1 MATKVKTV
9 FNGETRRVKLAETT
23 FAALLGGVRKSYSL
37 EQELKLSWK
46 DDEGDSIVIADD
58 DGLEDA
64 IEESGKM
71 LKVFVEV
78 VGAAQTG
85 SAPPEQRERQPP
97 APPEQRE
104 RQPHGIAAH
113 PEPTR
118 PQHSP
123 RGNPEEME
131 ARGRERFG
139 NPRQGR
145 SGREDTERRRLDQGI
160 GQMPQQMGHD
170 RYQTPNGFRGQGQDR
185 QQYQKGGHDMGY
197 QNSHANTG
205 RQQGQG
211 NSRHKGQPNQQHQ
224 NGNGRNGGDRRAQQT
239 PTKLNPRAA
248 GFQPHSPMGRAQK
261 AGQNK
266 FSQHQFGNTNANAG
280 RQSATRSG
288 GQAPAANQ
296 WDNRSQRRMQAS
308 SPQPPVQGL
317 QMPPN
322 ISPEL
327 LPDEQAMGAIGGF
340 GSLNGFRLDRDVDPT
355 IPWQQQQEMQ
365 YRQQMMQLQLQMQ
378 RSRQMQQ
385 QRKMNNGS
393 PPEAFFGNFSNPQ
406 LSQMQAHGLPTSFAQ
421 GKGQQRKAKGRR
433 GAQGQGRRQ
442 QSEVEWANKGWHP
455 AMDSPGVL
463 ADAGKLDGGK
473 RERNG
478 QKGRGK
484 KGRTKTGQDTTG
496 AGKRGR
502 QSRRKQVKEPIKWKA
517 QIVKH
522 VTLKDRS
529 SQMPGQI
536 LEKVWLMKNIGSQ
549 VWKDVQLI
557 CVKEDADNPMN
568 VEEAYPIPKCNT
580 GREVEVKAYIQVPKK
595 EGRHCSYYRLCNSN
609 GRRFG
614 PRIWADIISGFGD
627 TGGKGRL
634 TGDAKR
640 ATTGGGNNA
649 DAKGANEYDSAL
661 DVRQYLKNAESAR
674 ETAYKKKEQNTQVTQ
689 SAGAGSTGETDEM
702 KCSEPTAI

>member
-46 DDEGDSIVIADD
+46 DEEGDSIVIADD

-85 SAPPEQRERQPP
+85 SAPPEQRERQG
-97 APPEQRE
+97 
-104 RQPHGIAAH
+104 HGIS
-113 PEPTR
+113 PRQDPSR
-118 PQHSP
+118 QQPQQRDRTSP
-123 RGNPEEME
+123 RGNVEEME

-139 NPRQGR
+139 SPRQGR
-145 SGREDTERRRLDQGI
+145 NSREDTERRRMDQGI

-170 RYQTPNGFRGQGQDR
+170 RFQSQQGGFRSQGQDR

-197 QNSHANTG
+197 QNGHANNG
-205 RQQGQG
+205 RQQGNGRQ
-211 NSRHKGQPNQQHQ
+211 KGPPNQQHQ
-224 NGNGRNGGDRRAQQT
+224 NGNGRNGDRRPQQG
-239 PTKLNPRAA
+239 TKLNPRAA

-261 AGQNK
+261 PQNK
-266 FSQHQFGNTNANAG
+266 FGPHQFGNGNGN
-280 RQSATRSG
+280 R
-288 GQAPAANQ
+288 GQPQTQTGQ
-296 WDNRSQRRMQAS
+296 WDGRNDQAQPRRNQRRMPGSPPQA
-308 SPQPPVQGL
+308 QGL

-327 LPDEQAMGAIGGF
+327 LPDEQGMSQMGGF
-340 GSLNGFRLDRDVDPT
+340 GSVNSFHLDREVDPAMG
-355 IPWQQQQEMQ
+355 WQQQQEMQ

-378 RSRQMQQ
+378 RSRQIQQ
-385 QRKMNNGS
+385 QRKMNNSS

-421 GKGQQRKAKGRR
+421 GKGQKQRKTAKGRQ
-433 GAQGQGRRQ
+433 GARGQGRRQ
-442 QSEVEWANKGWHP
+442 QAEVEWANKGWHP
-455 AMDSPGVL
+455 GMDSVGVL
-463 ADAGKLDGGK
+463 ADASKLDGSK
-473 RERNG
+473 RERS
-478 QKGRGK
+478 K
-484 KGRTKTGQDTTG
+484 KGRNGKGQEVAG

-502 QSRRKQVKEPIKWKA
+502 QARRRQVKEPIKWKA

-568 VEEAYPIPKCNT
+568 VEEAYPIPKCNA

-609 GRRFG
+609 GRKFG

-627 TGGKGRL
+627 NGEKGRMV
-634 TGDAKR
+634 GDQSR
-640 ATTGGGNNA
+640 AQVDGRNA
-649 DAKGANEYDSAL
+649 DTKGTNEYDNAL
-661 DVRQYLKNAESAR
+661 DVRQYLKNAEAAH
-674 ETAYKKKEQNTQVTQ
+674 ETAYKKKEQVTQ
-689 SAGAGSTGETDEM
+689 GAGATAGEADEM
-702 KCSEPTAI
+702 KMSQSTAI